1 MDELEEAG
9 DCPFC
14 RNPLISSSS
23 YSQPES
29 PHQHRRIHMASKK
42 RKGGNKKKGYGR

>member
-1 MDELEEAG
+1 MDEIEDLG

-23 YSQPES
+23 YSQAES
-29 PHQHRRIHMASKK
+29 PHCHRRACTA
-42 RKGGNKKKGYGR
+42 KKKKKKPY